1 MSNPPRSIV
10 PASQHWPTP
19 DWHFEKIE
27 EEMSCEDKTRMLD
40 VVGRMGSQDVPDM
53 SGVDWATELAA
64 FPEVEYPSYYQQP
77 FHSVPGG
84 YLSEQAA
91 GGDRRAME
99 AIYERF
105 HPQRSLGIRQELARL
120 IPEDARQ
127 VVDLGSGTGDA
138 AAAIARRLP
147 EAEVLGIDASPFMT
161 IAARRQNGDLPNLRL
176 EQGFA
181 EATGLEDASVDAVAI
196 TLVFHE
202 CPDKIKAEILT
213 EAHRVLRP
221 GGTLVLTDTPHDDLH
236 SFRGFY
242 EPYKEQWLV
251 FDPDAFLADAGFVER
266 EALEVA
272 TPLWS
277 RVARKA
283 A

>member
-1 MSNPPRSIV
+1 MSNPSRSIV

-19 DWHFEKIE
+19 DWHFATIDD
-27 EEMSCEDKTRMLD
+27 EMTCEDKTRMLD
-40 VVGRMGSQDVPDM
+40 VIGRMGSQDAPDL
-53 SGVDWATELAA
+53 STVDWEAELAA

-105 HPQRSLGIRQELARL
+105 HPQRSLGIREELAAL

-127 VVDLGSGTGDA
+127 VIDLGSGTGDA

-147 EAEVLGIDASPFMT
+147 EAEVLGLDASPFMT
-161 IAARRQNGDLPNLRL
+161 IAARHQNAGLPNLRL
-176 EQGFA
+176 ERGFA

-202 CPDKIKAEILT
+202 CPDKIKTEILT
-213 EAHRVLRP
+213 EAYRVLRA
-221 GGTLVLTDTPHDDLH
+221 GGTVVLTDTPNDDLH

-242 EPYKEQWLV
+242 EPYKDQWLV
-251 FDPDAFLADAGFVER
+251 FDPDVFLADAGFVDC

-277 RVARKA
+277 RVARKPA
-283 A
+283 